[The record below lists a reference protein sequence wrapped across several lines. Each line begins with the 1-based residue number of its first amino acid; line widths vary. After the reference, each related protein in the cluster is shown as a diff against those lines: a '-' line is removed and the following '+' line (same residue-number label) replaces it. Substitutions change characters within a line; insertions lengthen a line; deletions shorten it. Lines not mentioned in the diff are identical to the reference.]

1 MFLCAHNIS
10 SSKVKYNNNL
20 IFIFIHFLETLLE
33 WDFLFV
39 AYLVVANS
47 IQPGNL
53 VCYFLARSQYLVRFP
68 SLCRITGSYTM
79 PPTKE
84 GLLNPII
91 KGLLSQLVSK
101 QHGSR
106 ILAKK

>member
-1 MFLCAHNIS
+1 MFLCAQYFLEQI
-10 SSKVKYNNNL
+10 KYNNNL
-20 IFIFIHFLETLLE
+20 IFIFIYLLKTLSE
-33 WDFLFV
+33 SDFLFV

-47 IQPGNL
+47 IQPGIL

-68 SLCRITGSYTM
+68 SLCLITGSYTV
-79 PPTKE
+79 PPTK
-84 GLLNPII
+84 GLLNPTI

-106 ILAKK
+106 ILAEK